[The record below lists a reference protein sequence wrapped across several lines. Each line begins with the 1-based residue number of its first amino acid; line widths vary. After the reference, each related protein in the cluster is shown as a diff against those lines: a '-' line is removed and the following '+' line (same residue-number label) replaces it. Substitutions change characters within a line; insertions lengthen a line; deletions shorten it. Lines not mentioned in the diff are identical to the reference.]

1 MKSFSQHK
9 LMVEFVENLFE
20 FNIEDRAAGSLG
32 TWSSKGFPPA
42 SWIVDDL
49 AKHGITLDENS
60 IFEVVKS
67 SDAKSITVGVGDQVK
82 AWTKLY
88 DGSPADGGKF
98 IATIAWLQISKGML
112 KELKVG
118 DDLVW
123 GKNTPALETAQ
134 CLGVYLDVDS
144 ALTDFQADSAKGR
157 EKWTPKIESILSNGQ
172 DWNSGGASTLKGKL
186 SKMPDSNYLEMLFL
200 AKGVKQF
207 VDQYGSNL
215 GSSLYIIH
223 GKIDKYYAAETAN
236 FKLDKKSKANTA
248 DFVLANAS
256 ADDVIDA
263 VYNQVVKGKDAPLDY
278 CYTDDGEKIKWY
290 QISLKMAHGQL
301 GKVTKS
307 MKDRYNLPDS
317 ADLYYSLVNDY
328 LVDHGYELNEGVLS
342 WAMDKVSQGLAAMK
356 AISVEWYEKIAGW
369 VNKLKAWAQGLS
381 LSFKSKMPSGKPNA
395 YQISLIRKV
404 LVEDGRLKHGQL
416 LNEARVDDK
425 SINEY
430 LKTTNQ
436 AGAQKIVEETNKGIA
451 DIQGTFY
458 NKDLMAFSG
467 EGYVNKSNYTQKAG
481 KNSLSYGEI
490 IKIFANATA
499 VDAYNKM
506 ITDKSSDLTKVIEEQ
521 VDLAREIYFGKT
533 QLPLFKVY
541 GWSESR
547 PNTVER
553 LGTAQDWTQGKLS
566 SLTGDTLGSWPV
578 IGFNSTLQKG
588 MYYNISGGLI
598 SGTNSDGS
606 EPSYILL
613 AMRTNRADAFSFVA
627 EGSGKLSLSQF
638 KTKFGLNY

>member
-236 FKLDKKSKANTA
+236 FKSKANTA

-481 KNSLSYGEI
+481 KNSWSYGEI

-578 IGFNSTLQKG
+578 IGFNSTLHKG